1 MTDMPDRTAILT
13 GVTGGWGRAVLDRF
27 LGRGWNVCATARSA
41 AEASLPEGV
50 LVVEAD
56 LTDPVAAERVVAAAA
71 DRFGSVDALG
81 CVAGGFTMSGPLH
94 ESSPD
99 DWRNQLAVNLDT
111 AYTMTRAA
119 LRPMLAAGSGSIVY
133 VGSRAGLRPFPGA
146 VPYAV
151 SKGALL
157 SLMSAVDA
165 EVRRHG
171 VRANAV
177 IASIVDTPRNR
188 RDNPDADFSTWTTG
202 DQMARVIEWLCD
214 EDSAPISGGAI
225 PAYGRA

>member
-1 MTDMPDRTAILT
+1 MPDRTAILT

-27 LGRGWNVCATARSA
+27 LARDWNVCATARSA
-41 AEASLPEGV
+41 DETSLPDGV

-56 LTDPVAAERVVAAAA
+56 LTDPAAAEHVVAAAA

-81 CVAGGFTMSGPLH
+81 CIAGGFVLSGPLH

-99 DWRNQLAVNLDT
+99 DWHSQLSVNLDT

-119 LRPMLAAGSGSIVY
+119 LRPMLAAGAGSIVY
-133 VGSRAGLRPFPGA
+133 VGSRAGLRPFAGG

-157 SLMSAVDA
+157 SLMTAVDA

-177 IASIVDTPRNR
+177 VASIVDTPRNR
-188 RDNPDADFSTWTTG
+188 SENPEADFSTWTTG
-202 DQMARVIEWLCD
+202 EQMARVIEWLCD